1 MKEILLNLLALTMT
15 ALTQGGGEIP
25 AELQSEIDAL
35 TAAINALS
43 DNPDEGED
51 MTATNDLLQRLTDIA
66 DKIKDAGVKATV
78 ANKATEAKVVAFN
91 AAMKVFNEKQKN
103 LGAGKS
109 KPKNMNF
116 DALVKNNGKLKVY
129 NANNANFTK
138 TVEEEFSFDQKLRN
152 SGFLAGLKEMPM
164 AEGTNQIIWTEGTR
178 GANSAAIVAIGNDKP
193 FKTNTTA
200 NSTLALVTLAQ
211 GVTVPVQLLKA
222 INGVQA
228 LYEDDLKGDL
238 EDKIALQVAAVLAAA
253 NNPIVTTATVN
264 NGTPTIADVI
274 EVAYWQLRPYAQGK
288 TIHIAISS
296 EKQKELNL
304 LKDKNE
310 NKIAK
315 INYADLAI
323 ENFIADNTYTDDAI
337 FGWVDQLSV
346 RFYNDGLWVGS
357 DELNGRGVSG
367 DNFKKNQISI
377 LAEYLNEGIV
387 IRGTDVVTT
396 IYDSIAGVI
405 AELTPEP
412 VQP

>member
-25 AELQSEIDAL
+25 AELQAEVDAL
-35 TAAINALS
+35 TAAINALGE
-43 DNPDEGED
+43 NPDEGAD
-51 MTATNDLLQRLTDIA
+51 TAATNELLQKVADIA
-66 DKIKDAGVKATV
+66 ERIKDSTEKVKV
-78 ANKATEAKVVAFN
+78 SNKITDAKVAAVNVAIKNF
-91 AAMKVFNEKQKN
+91 ESKQKN
-103 LGAGKS
+103 LGNGTS

-116 DALVKNNGKLKVY
+116 DAMAKNNGRLKVV
-129 NANNANFTK
+129 NANNANFAK
-138 TVEEEFSFDQKLRN
+138 SVEEEFSFSQKLRN
-152 SGFLAGLKEMPM
+152 SGFLAGLKEMVQ
-164 AEGTNQIIWTEGTR
+164 AEGTNQIMWTEGTR
-178 GANSAAIVAIGNDKP
+178 GANVAAIVAIGNDKP
-193 FKTNTTA
+193 FKTHTTA
-200 NSTLALVTLAQ
+200 VVTKALNTLAE

-228 LYEDDLKGDL
+228 LYEDDLKGDI

-253 NNPIVTTATVN
+253 NNPIATTATTTGAN
-264 NGTPTIADVI
+264 ISDVI
-274 EVAYWQLRPYAQGK
+274 ELAYWQLRPYAQGK
-288 TIHIAISS
+288 MIHIAISS
-296 EKQKELNL
+296 EQQKSLNL

-310 NKIAK
+310 NKLAK
-315 INYADLAI
+315 VSYPDLAI
-323 ENFIADNTYTDDAI
+323 ENFIADATYTSDKI

-396 IYDSIAGVI
+396 IYDSISGVI
-405 AELTPEP
+405 GELTP
-412 VQP
+412 QP

>member
-25 AELQSEIDAL
+25 AELQSEIDSL

-43 DNPDEGED
+43 ENPDEEGD
-51 MTATNDLLQRLTDIA
+51 QTATNDLLQRLTDVA
-66 DKIKDAGVKATV
+66 EKIKDAGVKAVV
-78 ANKATEAKVVAFN
+78 ANKATEAKVIAFN
-91 AAMKVFNEKQKN
+91 AAIKAFNEKQKE
-103 LGAGKS
+103 LGKGIS
-109 KPKNMNF
+109 KPKNLNL

-138 TVEEEFSFDQKLRN
+138 TVEEEFSFSQKLRN
-152 SGFLAGLKEMPM
+152 SGFLAGIKEMPL
-164 AEGTNQIIWTEGTR
+164 AEGTNQIIWTEGAR
-178 GANSAAIVAIGNDKP
+178 GANSAAIVAIGADKP
-193 FKTNTTA
+193 FKTHTTA
-200 NSTLALVTLAQ
+200 NSTLALQTLAQ
-211 GVTVPVQLLKA
+211 GVTVPIQLLKA

-228 LYEDDLKGDL
+228 LYEDDLQGDL
-238 EDKIALQVAAVLAAA
+238 QDKIALQVAAVLATA
-253 NNPIVTTATVN
+253 NNGIVTTAKVN
-264 NGTPTIADVI
+264 NGIPTLADVI
-274 EVAYWQLRPYAQGK
+274 EVAYWQLKPYAQGK

-296 EKQKELNL
+296 EQQKALNL

-310 NKIAK
+310 NKIAQ
-315 INYADLAI
+315 ISYPDLAI
-323 ENFIADNTYTDDAI
+323 ENFIADATYTSDKI
-337 FGWVDQLSV
+337 FGWVDNLSV

-396 IYDSIAGVI
+396 IYDSIAQTI
-405 AELTPEP
+405 TDLTK
-412 VQP
+412 V